1 MAERDAEPDPG
12 PDDEERRP
20 LLPPDEE
27 AAWAQI
33 VAGYGEE
40 PDAADPAAGEE
51 TPETEG
57 PEAGENPPAAEARPP
72 AAQDEPAPRL
82 RTYTVYSAGTGPRDW
97 QRPAED
103 DEHFVPPEPPPLP
116 ETDTTTKFGWLG
128 ALGGPLLLLAVILF
142 RIDVTWWLLTLGV
155 GGFVGGCLTLATR
168 LRPGD
173 EDDWQ
178 DPGGGA
184 VV

>member
-1 MAERDAEPDPG
+1 MAERDAEPDPER
-12 PDDEERRP
+12 DDGERD
-20 LLPPDEE
+20 LPPLDEE

-40 PDAADPAAGEE
+40 PDVQE
-51 TPETEG
+51 TRPDTE
-57 PEAGENPPAAEARPP
+57 
-72 AAQDEPAPRL
+72 DEPAPPV
-82 RTYTVYSAGTGPRDW
+82 RTYTVYAAGTGPRDR
-97 QRPAED
+97 QMPAEPED
-103 DEHFVPPEPPPLP
+103 DEHFVPPDPPPLP

-128 ALGGPLLLLAVILF
+128 ALGGPLLLLGAVLF
-142 RIDVTWWLLTLGV
+142 RVDFTWWLLALGG

-168 LRPGD
+168 LRPDD
-173 EDDWQ
+173 EDDWG